1 MTGTITSVA
10 TAPSAA
16 RLRRFGLP
24 AAWIVVSL
32 FLVIAPTV
40 GLFNAPVMRQI
51 ILVAMLSMIVSGLNL
66 SFGFAGELS
75 FASPAM
81 YAGGAYITGYLAL
94 NVLNDLALA
103 LVVSA
108 VIGLLLGLISGIPGL
123 RLGGW
128 MLATSSFFLVLLV
141 PNVVDILRDQL
152 GGYQG
157 LAGIPRAVLFG
168 FELGDAGLYVA
179 AVVITSVWFV
189 LFRNLAKSRTGRVFT
204 VLRESPVLASSLG
217 VSVYGLKLR
226 AYALSGLPAALA
238 GTILAYL
245 DGFLLPDLFGLNFTI
260 AVLAACILGGKRSIY
275 GVFIGAAIMQL
286 GPMRTTVF
294 GDYAFIAYGVLLVAV
309 GVLLPGGIAGA
320 FGELRTRVAG
330 RFVTRSTVRREA
342 SANDKVPLAPLPG
355 KKLTVSHVDKKFGGN
370 AALSDVSF
378 EANPGEVVALIGPNG
393 SGKTT
398 LLNIVSGFYKNDG
411 GSVTVGDD
419 VMSGKDPYRVAAAGV
434 MRTFQTPLIP
444 EMSVRDVVATA
455 RFTSDPAGILATML
469 RLPKYRAVIRRDR
482 EKVDEV
488 LASTGLTDVAEVK
501 AVSLPLGTRRVLELA
516 RALAGNPSLVLLDEV
531 ASGLDEEEIQSL
543 SEVIR
548 AIRAAGG
555 TVLLVEHNFS
565 LVRDLADRVVVLSQG
580 RLVAEGPPE
589 EIATHPE
596 VLHHYLGESTSMEQ
610 PLVDS
615 IVDAIDNTEHFVVKG
630 DNGND

>member
-1 MTGTITSVA
+1 MTGTITSPV
-10 TAPSAA
+10 TKRMSS
-16 RLRRFGLP
+16 RWRSSILP
-24 AAWIVVSL
+24 LGWVLVTG
-32 FLVIAPTV
+32 FLMIAPFI
-40 GLFNAPVMRQI
+40 GAFNAPVMRQV
-51 ILVAMLSMIVSGLNL
+51 ILVAILALIVSGLNL

-75 FASPAM
+75 FAAPAM

-94 NVLNDLALA
+94 NVLNDLGLA
-103 LVVSA
+103 LLASA
-108 VIGLLLGLISGIPGL
+108 IVGLLLGLISGIPGL

-141 PNVVDILRDQL
+141 PDVVDILQKYL

-157 LAGIPRAVLFG
+157 LAGIPQAKIFG
-168 FELGDAGLYVA
+168 FELRDTGLYVA
-179 AVVITSVWFV
+179 TIIVTSIWFI
-189 LFRNLAKSRTGRVFT
+189 LFRNLAISRTGRVFS

-217 VSVYGLKLR
+217 VSVYGMKLR
-226 AYALSGLPAALA
+226 AYALAGLPAALA
-238 GTILAYL
+238 GTVLAYL
-245 DGFLLPDLFGLNFTI
+245 DGFLLPDLFGMNFTI

-294 GDYAFIAYGVLLVAV
+294 GDYAFIAYGILLVAI
-309 GVLLPGGIAGA
+309 GVLLPGGIASLIDGA
-320 FGELRTRVAG
+320 RSRIASRIRSRT
-330 RFVTRSTVRREA
+330 TVRRTA
-342 SANDKVPLAPLPG
+342 SASDKVPLAPLPG
-355 KKLTVSHVDKKFGGN
+355 KKLTVSHVNKKFGGN

-398 LLNIVSGFYKNDG
+398 ILNIISGFYKSDG
-411 GSVTVGDD
+411 GSVAVGDE
-419 VMSGKDPYRVAAAGV
+419 VMSGKDAHRIAAAGV

-455 RFTSDPAGILATML
+455 RFTSDPVGILATML

-482 EKVDEV
+482 EKVDTV
-488 LASTGLTDVAEVK
+488 LAATGLSDVADLEG
-501 AVSLPLGTRRVLELA
+501 VSLPLGTRRVLELA
-516 RALAGNPSLVLLDEV
+516 RALAGNPALVLLDEV

-580 RLVAEGPPE
+580 RLVAEGSPE

-596 VLHHYLGESTSMEQ
+596 VLHHYLGESVSTAQ
-610 PLVDS
+610 PLADT
-615 IVDAIDNTEHFVVKG
+615 IVDATDSADHFIVKG
-630 DNGND
+630 DKDND